1 MASYSSFKKID
12 STALVDGTVQSA
24 VIAADT
30 IPTAAILNANV
41 PAAAMDGTVTSA
53 KIANSFDISAKTV
66 TYRPILNADV
76 SISAGI
82 TGAKLATGAAVANLG
97 YTPVNRTGDT
107 MTGALLMPAGSAAS
121 PSLARSGDSNTGIRL
136 ETDNFGLTTGG
147 TERQTFNS
155 ANSAYRR
162 PNHPQFLAAGT
173 GGWLYSSNY
182 GGTGFRENN
191 STYGWDVPYQTGGSN
206 FNTSTGRWTAPVTGY
221 YFFAQS
227 WYFLND
233 NNSVPSYIH
242 AFIHRNSSISWN
254 AGGRA
259 PYTINMH
266 GNRNNYDDGA
276 NYSAVM
282 QLNAGDYA
290 GSGLVW
296 HSTNSRTHAGHET
309 FSGYLIG

>member
-1 MASYSSFKKID
+1 MATYSSFKKID
-12 STALVDGTVQSA
+12 SDAIVDATILPA
-24 VIAADT
+24 DIASDT
-30 IPTAAILNANV
+30 IPAAAITGSSV
-41 PAAAMDGTVTSA
+41 PSAAFSGTVTSA
-53 KIANSFDISAKTV
+53 KIANSIDISGKTV
-66 TYRPILNADV
+66 TYRQILNADV
-76 SISAGI
+76 SATAGI
-82 TGAKLATGAAVANLG
+82 TGAKLASGAALANLG
-97 YTPVNRTGDT
+97 YTPIDKSGDT

-121 PSLARSGDSNTGIRL
+121 PSLARAGDSNTGIRL
-136 ETDNFGLTTGG
+136 DTNNFGLTTGG
-147 TERQTFNS
+147 TERHVFNTTG
-155 ANSAYRR
+155 NAYRR
-162 PNHPQFLAAGT
+162 PNHPQILAVAT

-191 STYGWDVPYQTGGSN
+191 STYGWEVPYQTGGSN
-206 FNTSTGRWTAPVTGY
+206 FNTGTGRYTAPVTGF
-221 YFFAQS
+221 YFFTQS

-242 AFIHRNSSISWN
+242 AFIHRNSSISWSP
-254 AGGRA
+254 GGRQ

-266 GNRNNYDDGA
+266 GNRNNYDDGS

-296 HSTNSRTHAGHET
+296 HSTNSRTHAGHEV